1 MTGRAWLARA
11 VGAVGVLAFSAAY
24 LVWDLALVA
33 RVPDLA
39 DWLAA
44 AEVVRADY
52 RKGDCVVFDPPW
64 AQEGA
69 PFLAGMDVVTSETVD
84 WYEVGKRGRVW
95 ILTAMGRDD
104 PEVPAGYVPDGSWR
118 PGSVGVHRFV
128 VPDQGQVTYDFLARI
143 RDARVTR
150 LDRSVSPAGPRTDR
164 REECRNFRDGR
175 WYCGAEHP
183 WQFVGR
189 HERDIAGAVRE
200 VLWAHPLNGDR
211 PIEIRYPSVE
221 MARTLVIHYGWTQ
234 RAVEAGLGAPV
245 TFWVMVGDRPV
256 FERVLRHEE
265 TGWYEQRVDVSDLR
279 GRREDVVFTVSTPD
293 YQNRQF
299 CFTADMWEGSRIPD

>member
-1 MTGRAWLARA
+1 MTSRASVARA

-44 AEVVRADY
+44 AEVVRADH
-52 RKGDCVVFDPPW
+52 REGDCVVFDPPW

-84 WYEVGKRGRVW
+84 WYEVGKRRRVW
-95 ILTAMGRDD
+95 VLAAMGRDA
-104 PEVPAGYVPDGSWR
+104 PEVPTGYVPDGSWR
-118 PGSVGVHRFV
+118 PGSVAVHRFV
-128 VPDQGQVTYDFLARI
+128 VPDRGHVTYDFLARI

-150 LDRSVSPAGPRTDR
+150 LERSASPGRPGPDR

-200 VLWAHPLNGDR
+200 VIWAHPLDGDR
-211 PIEIRYPSVE
+211 PLEIRYPSVE
-221 MARTLVIHYGWTQ
+221 MARVLVIHFGWTQ

-245 TFWVMVGDRPV
+245 TFRVRVGDRLAL
-256 FERVLRHEE
+256 ERVLGLDEA
-265 TGWYEQRVDVSDLR
+265 GWYEQRVDVSDRR
-279 GRREDVVFTVSTPD
+279 GRREDVVFTVSTPN

-299 CFTADMWEGSRIPD
+299 CFTADLWDGP

>member
-1 MTGRAWLARA
+1 MTGRVSLARA
-11 VGAVGVLAFSAAY
+11 VGAVAVLAFSGAY
-24 LVWDLALVA
+24 LAWDLALAA

-44 AEVVRADY
+44 AEVVRAEY
-52 RKGDCVVFDPPW
+52 RDGDLVVFDPPW

-84 WYEVGKRGRVW
+84 WYEVGKRRRIWV
-95 ILTAMGRDD
+95 LTSMGRTD
-104 PEVPAGYVPDGSWR
+104 PVVPAGYAPDGSWR
-118 PGSVGVHRFV
+118 PGRVGVQRFL
-128 VPDQGQVTYDFLARI
+128 VPDHGRVTYDFLAHI
-143 RDARVTR
+143 RDARVTH
-150 LDRSVSPAGPRTDR
+150 VHPDR
-164 REECRNFRDGR
+164 REECRTFRDGR
-175 WYCGAEHP
+175 WTCGPEHP

-189 HERDIAGAVRE
+189 QDRDIAGAVRE
-200 VLWAHPLNGDR
+200 VIWAHPLNGNR

-245 TFWVMVGDRPV
+245 TFRVRVGDRPV
-256 FERVLRHEE
+256 FERVLRHEDTE
-265 TGWYEQRVDVSDLR
+265 WYEQRVDVSDLQ
-279 GRREDVVFTVSTPD
+279 GHREDVVFTVSTPD

-299 CFTADMWEGSRIPD
+299 CFTADLWDDGSLPN

>member
-1 MTGRAWLARA
+1 MTGRAPLARA
-11 VGAVGVLAFSAAY
+11 LGAVGVLVFSAAY
-24 LVWDLALVA
+24 LVRDLALVA

-52 RKGDCVVFDPPW
+52 REGDRVVFDPPW

-69 PFLAGMDVVTSETVD
+69 PFLEGMDVVTSETVD
-84 WYEVGKRGRVW
+84 WYEVGKRRRVW

-104 PEVPAGYVPDGSWR
+104 PEVPAGYRPDGAWR
-118 PGSVGVHRFV
+118 PGAVGVHRFV
-128 VPDQGQVTYDFLARI
+128 VPDRGRVTYDFLARI

-150 LDRSVSPAGPRTDR
+150 VHPGR
-164 REECRNFRDGR
+164 REECKTFRDGR
-175 WYCGAEHP
+175 WHCGAEHP

-200 VLWAHPLNGDR
+200 VIWAHPLHGDR

-221 MARTLVIHYGWTQ
+221 MARTLVLHYGWTQ

-245 TFWVMVGDRPV
+245 TFRVGVGGRPV
-256 FERVLRHEE
+256 FERVLRHED
-265 TGWYEQRVDVSDLR
+265 TQWFEQRVDVSDLR
-279 GRREDVVFTVSTPD
+279 GGREDVVFTVSTPD

-299 CFTADMWEGSRIPD
+299 CFTADLWDGPG